1 MTTLPASVGGAKKF
15 GAKLIEMP
23 PPGRPSVTWLAI
35 TAVFVIRNV
44 PVARTP
50 PPTKLALLEWITE
63 SVTASDPSASTPA
76 AQSDIGRDRGL
87 IDVPVPG
94 PA

>member
-1 MTTLPASVGGAKKF
+1 MDAAAGCGGVVDDDASGERRRGQEF
-15 GAKLIEMP
+15 GAELIETP
-23 PPGRPSVTWLAI
+23 PPGPPSVTWLAI

-63 SVTASDPSASTPA
+63 SVTASDP
-76 AQSDIGRDRGL
+76 
-87 IDVPVPG
+87 
-94 PA
+94 